1 MTKVAPTAKSQGPA
15 AVRARLHAILR
26 RDLIG
31 PGRNDPDL
39 ATELLSERPG
49 RWYLTGFLVPTP
61 DAGADPSVTDPAA
74 ELGDP
79 AEMGDPLPGGGRPED
94 EGEAELTPARR
105 ILQPSSL
112 GLTVQVPV
120 SARHLTVALTWGDY
134 TTEPPMAVLELEE
147 TGRRATHP
155 NWRRH
160 PRSATVRS
168 RDS

>member
-1 MTKVAPTAKSQGPA
+1 MLSSHAI
-15 AVRARLHAILR
+15 RARLRTTLR

-31 PGRNDPDL
+31 PGQYDSDL

-61 DAGADPSVTDPAA
+61 DAAADPSVNDPAA

-94 EGEAELTPARR
+94 EGEAELAPARR

-120 SARHLTVALTWGDY
+120 SQGNRLKV
-134 TTEPPMAVLELEE
+134 M
-147 TGRRATHP
+147 
-155 NWRRH
+155 
-160 PRSATVRS
+160 RSVG
-168 RDS
+168 